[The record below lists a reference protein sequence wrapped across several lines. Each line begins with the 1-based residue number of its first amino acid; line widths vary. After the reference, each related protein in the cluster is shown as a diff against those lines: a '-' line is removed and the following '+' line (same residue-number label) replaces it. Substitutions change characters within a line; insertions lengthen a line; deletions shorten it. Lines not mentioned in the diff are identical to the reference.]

1 MGWKI
6 PLFKTYWEDDD
17 IEAVTRIIKRG
28 TYWATGPEIEEFE
41 KKIAEYV
48 GTKYALTFNSGTSAL
63 HTLLLVHDVKG
74 GEVIVPSFTFIATAN
89 AIILAGGTPVFAES
103 EAETYGLDS
112 EDVRRRINKHTKA
125 IIALHYGGFP
135 SKEIKE
141 LRRIADENNILL
153 IEDAAESLGAS
164 IGKKKVGTFGDSAIF
179 SFCQNKVISTG
190 EGGVIVTDSKE
201 VYEKAKYLRSHGRV
215 ELSEDYF
222 SSVKD
227 NDYIQ
232 VGYNFRMP
240 TMSAAL
246 GLSQLKKIDK
256 VIDLRQKTARYFSQ
270 GLKDIEGLETPK
282 EIKGHKIVYQM
293 YTIKLKDEKTRN
305 DLQNHLAKKGI
316 MSKVYFNPA
325 HLKTIYVQDYD
336 YKKGDLPVTE
346 NLSKRVLT
354 LPLYPGMKKE
364 DIDYIIKSIKEYM
377 G

>member
-1 MGWKI
+1 MTWKI

-17 IEAVTRIIKRG
+17 IEAVSRIIKRG

-48 GTKYALTFNSGTSAL
+48 GTKYALVFNSGTSAL
-63 HTLLLVHDVKG
+63 HTLLLVHNVKG

-89 AIILAGGTPVFAES
+89 AVLLAGGTPVFAES

-112 EDVRRRINKHTKA
+112 EDVRRRINKRTKA

-222 SSVKD
+222 SSIKD

-240 TMSAAL
+240 TISAAL
-246 GLSQLKKIDK
+246 GLSQLKKVDK

-270 GLKDIEGLETPK
+270 GLKDIKGLETSK

-316 MSKVYFNPA
+316 MSKVYFNPV